1 MKKTFALLVA
11 FALLIICFTM
21 MPIRA
26 NASTITEINTA
37 ADRRFYETMEDQV
50 NEMVEWYNIQSDES
64 DISLQIVYATEL
76 YDFDGNLY
84 TLVECRP
91 AGYMIYHNESGV
103 FVEYSPVTNSPFWG
117 LGGEWRYAGPN
128 EYYVCDEGASE
139 YRYVFDN
146 KNLTA
151 AEMESL
157 VGTSELVNETLLENK
172 NDVVLDYI
180 AGTSDVS
187 LQEYYEDRKEATP
200 MTVTSDGWTYVNNYR
215 FFENLNNCGYIDGGK
230 CGYIAAG
237 MLLAY
242 DKAMNSKN
250 TIDSSDYS
258 YNSSTGKYSIDTSLP
273 TDLYNKGVSLG
284 YGASTTS
291 VAIHYTVKAWLAD
304 RGLSVT
310 HTSLYVPLANH
321 DGIIAHLD
329 VNRPVIWF
337 GAVTANTAQP
347 DNNSTHAIVIYGYQH
362 YDNYYNFVAHFGWN
376 NATHVY
382 FAGVLGSMYA
392 YQW

>member
-1 MKKTFALLVA
+1 MRWRWLENLS
-11 FALLIICFTM
+11 I
-21 MPIRA
+21 P
-26 NASTITEINTA
+26 TEPESQCQPLA
-37 ADRRFYETMEDQV
+37 
-50 NEMVEWYNIQSDES
+50 VE
-64 DISLQIVYATEL
+64 
-76 YDFDGNLY
+76 
-84 TLVECRP
+84 P
-91 AGYMIYHNESGV
+91 AGFSD
-103 FVEYSPVTNSPFWG
+103 FVYCGSVLCCG
-117 LGGEWRYAGPN
+117 
-128 EYYVCDEGASE
+128 
-139 YRYVFDN
+139 
-146 KNLTA
+146 A
-151 AEMESL
+151 AEL
-157 VGTSELVNETLLENK
+157 
-172 NDVVLDYI
+172 
-180 AGTSDVS
+180 
-187 LQEYYEDRKEATP
+187 RH
-200 MTVTSDGWTYVNNYR
+200 
-215 FFENLNNCGYIDGGK
+215 
-230 CGYIAAG
+230 
-237 MLLAY
+237 
-242 DKAMNSKN
+242 SKN